1 MIMLPMQCHTK
12 QVTKDRKYGA
22 SICYKEVEN
31 SKEIT
36 KSIPNFTKLSIEIKS
51 FTEHFQPYASHLMSK
66 RIFLQD
72 ICSNFSTVTHFL
84 PCMFQAIGQLI
95 IPSITSPQGEKTLF
109 SFSDPFL

>member
-51 FTEHFQPYASHLMSK
+51 FTEHFQPYASHLISK
-66 RIFLQD
+66 RYFFRID
-72 ICSNFSTVTHFL
+72 APIS
-84 PCMFQAIGQLI
+84 QL
-95 IPSITSPQGEKTLF
+95 
-109 SFSDPFL
+109 

>member
-51 FTEHFQPYASHLMSK
+51 FTEYFQPYASHLMSK

-72 ICSNFSTVTHFL
+72 RCSNFSTVTHFFAL
-84 PCMFQAIGQLI
+84 YV
-95 IPSITSPQGEKTLF
+95 PSNWTAHNPKYY
-109 SFSDPFL
+109 